1 MSGISSK
8 AAGKLE
14 NKYKYN
20 GKELQSQEFSDG
32 SGLEWTDYGAR
43 MYDAQI
49 GRWHTPDPMASKMS
63 SWSPYTYAY
72 DNPIRFLDPNGME
85 PGDGTEISNQRR
97 YVQVTNNAD
106 GTSSVSEVYSR
117 RVRTQTSSTDANGV
131 TTTNIVSQMITDVS
145 TVTTNANG
153 EVTAYGTYNST
164 TTSTAKDTEDKSG
177 NKTFGNVTTTSAETS
192 TASKSQADAQKQYG
206 SGASGLLK
214 SSVGFNNQY
223 LKDPNA
229 KYKTPVRAAREND
242 RSFISNTWDVLSLG
256 FGFVTKPIV
265 GVGTWAVGKAMGSL
279 EESNTGSALFYR
291 REGTMS
297 DIGSDSPKDANE
309 WISSGRGVSITIPGT
324 KK

>member
-1 MSGISSK
+1 MAGISSK
-8 AAGKLE
+8 AATTLE

-20 GKELQSQEFSDG
+20 GKELQSKEFSDG

-49 GRWHTPDPMASKMS
+49 GRWHTLDPLASKMS
-63 SWSPYTYAY
+63 SWSSYTYAY

-97 YVQVTNNAD
+97 YIQVANNAD

-131 TTTNIVSQMITDVS
+131 TTTTIVSQMITDVS

-153 EVTAYGTYNST
+153 EVTGYNTYNST
-164 TTSTAKDTEDKSG
+164 STYTAKDTEDKSG
-177 NKTFGNVTTTSAETS
+177 NKTFGNGTTTSSESS

-206 SGASGLLK
+206 AASGLLK

-265 GVGTWAVGKAMGSL
+265 GVGTWAVGKAMGSV

-324 KK
+324 KR